1 MGVSKTKK
9 IGSEEVIIASDGNAG
24 PATAAYCGKAGLDCF
39 VMMPADTL
47 VEGNVQTILYGA
59 ELILVEKSTVSD
71 CIDMI
76 MDLSESSSWTH
87 LTTASSVNPYHF
99 EGTKTIAFEIA
110 EDLGWNTPDWV
121 IVAVRGADYSCYLEG
136 LFGDNGAGIITDL
149 PRSLAVQA
157 EGCAPL
163 VKAFKEHNP
172 KIERWEKP
180 STLA

>member
-1 MGVSKTKK
+1 M
-9 IGSEEVIIASDGNAG
+9 IIASDGNAG
-24 PATAAYCGKAGLDCF
+24 PATAAYCAKAGLDCF

-121 IVAVRGADYSCYLEG
+121 MMPEG
-136 LFGDNGAGIITDL
+136 GAGLSAAIWKGFLEIME
-149 PRSLAVQA
+149 LA
-157 EGCAPL
+157 
-163 VKAFKEHNP
+163 
-172 KIERWEKP
+172 
-180 STLA
+180 